1 MLSLTASA
9 YARDQEFVRPETF
22 TLRNGLQVVVIT
34 DRRAPVVTHMVWYR
48 VGAADEPRGHS
59 GIAHFF
65 EHLMFKGT
73 RQIAPGEFSRTV
85 ARNGGEDNA

>member
-1 MLSLTASA
+1 MKVGAQARLIAASLALVAAGPLALFASA
-9 YARDQEFVRPETF
+9 PPAQARDFPRPETF
-22 TLRNGLQVVVIT
+22 TLSNGLQVVVIT

-65 EHLMFKGT
+65 EHL
-73 RQIAPGEFSRTV
+73 IY
-85 ARNGGEDNA
+85 